1 MTVNYDIEKLKRI
14 VSDIQALIGVS
25 ISVVNR
31 EKENIV
37 KGDNADEFCNRIC
50 SIPEGRSLCE
60 CSDSDLIEKCA
71 ACGKPVS
78 HICHAGIL
86 DTVVPIVKDEVI
98 AGYIFIGRIR
108 PYPQPE
114 NIFER
119 ISWLG
124 DSREEIEKRYLKLS
138 YFTKDQLSAMI
149 SLISN
154 IIFSSAIE
162 IEYDSFLESA
172 TSYIAKNLNTHLDVA
187 TLCEKLFVSKNRLY
201 DAFKKAFG
209 KTVNEYIWDE
219 RIKKAKELLLA
230 TKQALPEI
238 SLAVGIDNHAYF
250 SKIFKERAGISPASF
265 RKINAVTA
273 K

>member
-1 MTVNYDIEKLKRI
+1 MTVKYDAEKLKSI
-14 VSDIQALIGVS
+14 VRDIQALIGVS
-25 ISVVNR
+25 ISVIDT
-31 EKENIV
+31 EKRCICSGEN
-37 KGDNADEFCNRIC
+37 NDEFCNRIC
-50 SIPEGRSLCE
+50 AMPEGRSLCE
-60 CSDSDLIEKCA
+60 CSDSNLIEKCA
-71 ACGKPVS
+71 EEGRAVS

-86 DTVVPIVKDEVI
+86 DTVVPIIKDSVT

-108 PYPQPE
+108 PYPQPD

-138 YFTKDQLSAMI
+138 YFTPEQLSSLV

-162 IEYDSFLESA
+162 IEYDSFLEGA
-172 TSYIAKNLNTHLDVA
+172 TSFIAKNLNTPLDVA
-187 TLCEKLFVSKNRLY
+187 TLCDKLFVSKNRLY

-219 RIKKAKELLLA
+219 RIKRAKELLLSGKNTTA
-230 TKQALPEI
+230 EI
-238 SLAVGIDNHAYF
+238 SFAVGIDNPAYF
-250 SKIFKERAGISPASF
+250 SKIFKERVGISPAAF
-265 RKINAVTA
+265 RKINSARL